1 MKDSHSSHSLMEEH
15 ISRIDRNTEGLGETF
30 LGRIDESKRWQTD
43 LINAIHRDQSGA
55 TNRALRPTTES
66 WTEREQ
72 KLQKIFL
79 ERLYFP
85 EISDRENRIVA
96 AHENTFQ
103 WIFKDPGLG
112 GTPWPSFVDWLENGS
127 GFYWITGK
135 AGSGKSTLMK

>member
-1 MKDSHSSHSLMEEH
+1 MEEH